1 MADNIAQNRL
11 FGVQTRKPRQRA
23 ASSLAS
29 ASAPSKLQ
37 AIPTKEAIAKR
48 AYEIWLS
55 HGCESGHDVEH
66 WLEAER
72 QLKQQSA
79 V

>member
-11 FGVQTRKPRQRA
+11 FGVSARKPRPRA
-23 ASSLAS
+23 ASSLES
-29 ASAPSKLQ
+29 ASSSTKRQATPSK
-37 AIPTKEAIAKR
+37 EEIAKR
-48 AYEIWLS
+48 AYDIWLS
-55 HGCESGHDVEH
+55 RGCEAGHDVEH

-72 QLKQQSA
+72 QLRSQSA